1 MCAATILRS
10 ARKTTTRHEPSMSTN
25 HTGATDAKSSTPED
39 CDLFARDQHAWDEG
53 EDGSWVGARGLAASL
68 CVMTECSDLIG
79 GFFFG
84 FLWGARGGVRSHP
97 WDSLFPGSNLPLITP
112 IKLARGRASELG
124 WGGTYNVES
133 RAASF
138 EPFISKVT
146 VFRKR
151 KGTSKLSLYL

>member
-1 MCAATILRS
+1 
-10 ARKTTTRHEPSMSTN
+10 MSTN

-68 CVMTECSDLIG
+68 CVMTVLRSHWI
-79 GFFFG
+79 FFG
-84 FLWGARGGVRSHP
+84 FLWGARGGVRQ
-97 WDSLFPGSNLPLITP
+97 WDSLFPGSNLPLITL
-112 IKLARGRASELG
+112 IKLARGWASELG

-138 EPFISKVT
+138 EPF
-146 VFRKR
+146 
-151 KGTSKLSLYL
+151 

>member
-68 CVMTECSDLIG
+68 CVMTECSVSLG
-79 GFFFG
+79 GFFLVFC
-84 FLWGARGGVRSHP
+84 GARAAACAPILGTRS
-97 WDSLFPGSNLPLITP
+97 SLDLI
-112 IKLARGRASELG
+112 SH
-124 WGGTYNVES
+124 
-133 RAASF
+133 
-138 EPFISKVT
+138 
-146 VFRKR
+146 
-151 KGTSKLSLYL
+151 